1 MKKKIIILGATGS
14 IGTQALDIIR
24 HQSEYFEVVGL
35 SANKNEEA
43 LSSLAEEFGVKNTAL
58 SKGESVP
65 LIELVESVEA
75 DLVLVAVAGTAG
87 LFPTLAAIRSGKD
100 IALANKETLVMAGEW
115 VMNEVKRNGVK
126 MIPVDS
132 EHSAIFQCLNGIK
145 REDISKIILTCSGGP
160 FLGKTKNDLTNVTAQ
175 DALKHPTWSMGAK
188 ISIDSATLVN
198 KGFEV
203 IEAHHLFGLDYDQIE
218 VRVHP
223 QSIVHGMVELKD
235 GNTLMQA
242 SNPDMRIP
250 INHALHYPNRVL
262 LNHEALTLSPTTFI
276 DQKLEFLL
284 PDDETFEGLKLAYE
298 VGRRGGMAPAIFN
311 VVNDQA
317 VHEFLKGEISFLEI
331 YEKIKVAIEDERLAP
346 LALNEENLKS
356 IMTSLKG
363 HLKTL

>member
-14 IGTQALDIIR
+14 IGTQALDLIR
-24 HQSEYFEVVGL
+24 HQSDCFKVVGL
-35 SANKNEEA
+35 SANTNEEA
-43 LSSLAEEFGVKNTAL
+43 LNELAEEFEVKNTAL
-58 SKGESVP
+58 SKGKSAP
-65 LIELVESVEA
+65 LIELVEAVEA

-115 VMNEVKRNGVK
+115 VMNEVKKNRVK

-160 FLGKTKNDLTNVTAQ
+160 FLGKTKKDLKNVTAQ

-203 IEAHHLFGLDYDQIE
+203 IEAHHLFGLDYDQID

-223 QSIVHGMVELKD
+223 QSIVHGMVVLKD

-250 INHALHYPNRVL
+250 INHALHYPNRAP
-262 LNHEALTLSPTTFI
+262 LNHEVLNLSPTTFI

-284 PDDETFEGLKLAYE
+284 PDNETFEGLKLAYE
-298 VGRRGGMAPAIFN
+298 VGRRGGMTPAIFN

-317 VHEFLKGEISFLEI
+317 VHEFLRGEISFLEI
-331 YEKIKVAIEDERLAP
+331 YGKIKVAIENEKRSP
-346 LALNEENLKS
+346 LAFNEANLKS
-356 IMTSLKG
+356 IITP
-363 HLKTL
+363 